1 VSASKRGRKRE
12 KVQGGDERT
21 TNFEIR
27 SGTEWDFVVEKSR
40 DPGDGRAPDPPSSPA
55 NDTGNHI
62 GGWLGVPSAAPAAEA
77 ILANLMSRV
86 QKLEMTVQRLETQLA
101 EHPDAPTGPRAVG

>member
-12 KVQGGDERT
+12 KLQGGNERT
-21 TNFEIR
+21 ANFEIR
-27 SGTEWDFVVEKSR
+27 SGTEWDFVVGKDR
-40 DPGDGRAPDPPSSPA
+40 DPGDGRAPDPHPPPA
-55 NDTGNHI
+55 ADTRNHT

-86 QKLEMTVQRLETQLA
+86 QKLEAIVQRLEAQL
-101 EHPDAPTGPRAVG
+101 EDHPDAPSGPRAVG